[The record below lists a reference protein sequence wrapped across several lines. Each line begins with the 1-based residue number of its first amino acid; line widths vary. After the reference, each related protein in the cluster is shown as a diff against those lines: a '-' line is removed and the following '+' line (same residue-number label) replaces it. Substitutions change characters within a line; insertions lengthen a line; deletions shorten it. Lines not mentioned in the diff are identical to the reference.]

1 MMPNT
6 PVLGNLSPLIPA
18 GRDVEATLAF
28 YVQQLGFTTRY
39 TQGEPTEM
47 AIVTR
52 DAVEIFLC
60 RNEDRYIAEQTSFR
74 IHVQHVEQLY
84 AEYHA
89 QGCDSPQWAVG
100 YETLGHSGVCHPRS
114 CWRLY
119 HLLRACRPTPSHAL
133 MRRRPLWS
141 NASA

>member
-18 GRDVEATLAF
+18 GSDVDATLAF
-28 YVQQLGFTTRY
+28 YVKRLGFTTRY

-47 AIVTR
+47 AIVIR

-60 RNEDRYIAEQTSFR
+60 RNDDRYVAEQTSFR

-84 AEYHA
+84 VEYQA
-89 QGCDSPQWAVG
+89 QGVIHPNGQLTTKPWGTQEFAILDPA
-100 YETLGHSGVCHPRS
+100 GVCITFYEPVAQRS
-114 CWRLY
+114 
-119 HLLRACRPTPSHAL
+119 AMPQ
-133 MRRRPLWS
+133 
-141 NASA
+141 

>member
-1 MMPNT
+1 MMPNL

-18 GRDVEATLAF
+18 GSDVDATIAF
-28 YVQQLGFTTRY
+28 YVQQLGFTTRF

-60 RNEDRYIAEQTSFR
+60 RNEDPYIAEQTSFR

-84 AEYHA
+84 AEYQA
-89 QGCDSPQWAVG
+89 QGVIHPNGQLATKPWGTQEFAILDPA
-100 YETLGHSGVCHPRS
+100 GVCITFYEPVAQHPAI
-114 CWRLY
+114 
-119 HLLRACRPTPSHAL
+119 HP
-133 MRRRPLWS
+133 
-141 NASA
+141 

>member
-1 MMPNT
+1 MPHT

-18 GRDVEATLAF
+18 GSDVDTTLAF

-47 AIVTR
+47 AIIQR

-60 RNEDRYIAEQTSFR
+60 RNADRYVAEQTSFR

-84 AEYHA
+84 TEYQATLLGNPSRTRLFRGLFSLIHYIKYFCSIKCPKGTA
-89 QGCDSPQWAVG
+89 DQGECR
-100 YETLGHSGVCHPRS
+100 RS
-114 CWRLY
+114 W
-119 HLLRACRPTPSHAL
+119 P
-133 MRRRPLWS
+133 
-141 NASA
+141 

>member
-1 MMPNT
+1 MPNT

-28 YVQQLGFTTRY
+28 YVQRLGFTTKY

-60 RNEDRYIAEQTSFR
+60 RNEDRYVAEQTSFR
-74 IHVQHVEQLY
+74 IHVQHVEPLY
-84 AEYHA
+84 AEYQA
-89 QGCDSPQWAVG
+89 QGVIHPNGQLTVQPWGTQEFAILDPAGICITFYAPGVSRAV
-100 YETLGHSGVCHPRS
+100 VQP
-114 CWRLY
+114 
-119 HLLRACRPTPSHAL
+119 
-133 MRRRPLWS
+133 
-141 NASA
+141 

>member
-1 MMPNT
+1 MPNT

-18 GRDVEATLAF
+18 GSDVDATLAF
-28 YVQQLGFTTRY
+28 YVQKLGFTTRY

-60 RNEDRYIAEQTSFR
+60 RNDDRYVAEQTCFR

-84 AEYHA
+84 REYQA
-89 QGCDSPQWAVG
+89 QGVIHPHGQLTTKPWGTQEFAILDPA
-100 YETLGHSGVCHPRS
+100 GVCITFYEPV
-114 CWRLY
+114 
-119 HLLRACRPTPSHAL
+119 AQRPAMPQ
-133 MRRRPLWS
+133 
-141 NASA
+141 

>member
-18 GRDVEATLAF
+18 GSDVEATLAF
-28 YVQQLGFTTRY
+28 YVQRLGLTTRY
-39 TQGEPTEM
+39 TQGEPTEL

-60 RNEDRYIAEQTSFR
+60 RNDDQYVAEQTSFR

-89 QGCDSPQWAVG
+89 QGVIYPNSALTTKLWGTQEFAILDPA
-100 YETLGHSGVCHPRS
+100 GVCITFYEPIVQ
-114 CWRLY
+114 
-119 HLLRACRPTPSHAL
+119 RP
-133 MRRRPLWS
+133 
-141 NASA
+141 

>member
-1 MMPNT
+1 MPNT

-39 TQGEPTEM
+39 TQGKPTEM

-60 RNEDRYIAEQTSFR
+60 RNDDQYVAEQTSFR
-74 IHVQHVEQLY
+74 IHVQHVEHLY
-84 AEYHA
+84 TEYQA
-89 QGCDSPQWAVG
+89 QGVIHPNGQLATKPWGTQEFAILDPA
-100 YETLGHSGVCHPRS
+100 GVCITFYEPV
-114 CWRLY
+114 
-119 HLLRACRPTPSHAL
+119 AQRPAMPQ
-133 MRRRPLWS
+133 
-141 NASA
+141 